1 MLTLLC
7 CAHAMRSDWTARQHF
22 EYWFTLCSMLAM
34 VGLII
39 VLFRYKNSLQLEF
52 EKEQA
57 EKRKKAEAKSK

>member
-1 MLTLLC
+1 
-7 CAHAMRSDWTARQHF
+7 MRSDWTASQHF

-34 VGLII
+34 IGLMI

-57 EKRKKAEAKSK
+57 EKQKKKLAEAKSK